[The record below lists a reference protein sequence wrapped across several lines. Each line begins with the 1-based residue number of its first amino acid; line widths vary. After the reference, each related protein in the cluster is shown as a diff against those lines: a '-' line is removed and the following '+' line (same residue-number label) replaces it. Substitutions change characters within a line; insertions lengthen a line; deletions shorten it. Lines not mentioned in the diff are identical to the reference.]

1 MSIARGEGPEY
12 YTTQAST
19 IYDTGKAIPMQAAI
33 ERRRKDLG
41 LPMIESPDEKEVQ
54 ALLNATN
61 LNKIIKKE

>member
-1 MSIARGEGPEY
+1 
-12 YTTQAST
+12 
-19 IYDTGKAIPMQAAI
+19 MQAAI